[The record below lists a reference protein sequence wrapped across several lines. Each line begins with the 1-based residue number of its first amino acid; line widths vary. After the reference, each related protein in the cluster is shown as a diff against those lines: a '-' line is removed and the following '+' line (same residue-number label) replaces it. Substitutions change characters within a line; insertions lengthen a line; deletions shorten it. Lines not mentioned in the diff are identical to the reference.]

1 MLSLLDC
8 FSGYHQV
15 WMQKEDEAKTR
26 LTTPFGVFY
35 FVRMLEGLRNIG
47 STFDHMMKIILGT

>member
-1 MLSLLDC
+1 
-8 FSGYHQV
+8 
-15 WMQKEDEAKTR
+15 MQKEDEAKTR

-35 FVRMLEGLRNIG
+35 FVRMLEVLRNIG